1 MGYKFLG
8 FVVWQGLRLYLRR
21 RLNGGTNKLAI
32 AGAAGAAGLLVAG
45 AAVAAQRA
53 RSSD

>member
-21 RLNGGTNKLAI
+21 RVSGGTSKLVI
-32 AGAAGAAGLLVAG
+32 AGAAGGAGLLVAG
-45 AAVAAQRA
+45 AAVAARRA
-53 RSSD
+53 RSTD